1 MSTHFTSAM
10 AVAVFSNTELPSKE
24 WQACKWSLWESTK
37 VISGPIS
44 RDTIENVFKRDQ
56 NDQGNTY

>member
-10 AVAVFSNTELPSKE
+10 AVTVFSNTELPSKE
-24 WQACKWSLWESTK
+24 WQACKWSLWESNK

-44 RDTIENVFKRDQ
+44 RDIIENVFKRDQ
-56 NDQGNTY
+56 NGQGNTY